1 MRRPRGRAAMH
12 NAMQNRGGDG
22 FDRRSGQERGDDR
35 ARPARI
41 LIIIP
46 SLDIG
51 GAEMDLVRQLPRLDR
66 DRFDITVLTLFRP
79 GVLAARLIES
89 GIAVVDINGIS
100 VDRIGVAEPPR
111 DIPELGSIG
120 ASLKRRLSFIRTLL
134 RRPRDVC
141 WICRR
146 AFAVARFIRNADVDV
161 VHTVLPNAYV
171 VGSLA
176 NLLAGRRP
184 LVMSRLSLN
193 FYHLTLWPYLIIEPY
208 LLHRLVDITIGNA
221 HAVLRDLRAEGVP
234 EDKLRLVYNGVE
246 DAVMVD
252 RDEARLQLGIASTA
266 LVLSAVGNLHVYKGH
281 ADLLQSL
288 SLISARLP
296 ESWVLIVAGRD
307 VQGSLENLRRRAH
320 DLGLSRNVR
329 FVGERNDVPVIL
341 SAADIHISAS
351 HHEGF
356 PNNILE
362 AMSAGLPVVAT
373 AVGGVPEQIIDGETG
388 ILVPARDH
396 AALAAAIEALVADV
410 DARQAMG
417 RAGREHVT
425 RTFRIERSVAAL
437 SKIYLAAATKGVRDR
452 LQVERSASM
461 SRTNFA

>member
-1 MRRPRGRAAMH
+1 
-12 NAMQNRGGDG
+12 MQNRN
-22 FDRRSGQERGDDR
+22 FHRSRAHERGNDR
-35 ARPARI
+35 ASPVKV

-51 GAEMDLVRQLPRLDR
+51 GAEMDLVRQLPRFDR

-79 GVLAARLIES
+79 GVLAARLIDS
-89 GIAVVDINGIS
+89 GIAVVDIDGAR
-100 VDRIGVAEPPR
+100 VDRAGVAAPAG

-120 ASLKRRLSFIRTLL
+120 ASVVRPRGFIRTLL
-134 RRPRDVC
+134 RRPWDVC

-146 AFAVARFIRNADVDV
+146 TAAVARFIRNADVDV

-171 VGSLA
+171 VGSFA

-193 FYHLTLWPYLIIEPY
+193 FYHRTLWPYRIIEPR
-208 LLHRLVDITIGNA
+208 LLHRLADITIGNA

-234 EDKLRLVYNGVE
+234 EDKLRLVYNGID
-246 DAVMVD
+246 DAGVTID
-252 RDEARLQLGIASTA
+252 RDQARLQLGIASDA
-266 LVLSAVGNLHVYKGH
+266 LVLSAVGNLYVYKGH

-288 SLISARLP
+288 SLLRGRLAGN
-296 ESWVLIVAGRD
+296 WVLIVAGRD
-307 VQGSLENLRRRAH
+307 VQGSLGNLRRRAD

-329 FVGERNDVPVIL
+329 FVGERNDVAVIL

-388 ILVPARDH
+388 ILVPPRDH
-396 AALAAAIEALVADV
+396 AALASAIDALAADV
-410 DARQAMG
+410 VARQAMG

-437 SKIYLAAATKGVRDR
+437 GKIYLAAARQGFRDR
-452 LQVERSASM
+452 LQVEQSASV
-461 SRTNFA
+461 SRTYFA

>member
-1 MRRPRGRAAMH
+1 
-12 NAMQNRGGDG
+12 
-22 FDRRSGQERGDDR
+22 
-35 ARPARI
+35 
-41 LIIIP
+41 
-46 SLDIG
+46 
-51 GAEMDLVRQLPRLDR
+51 
-66 DRFDITVLTLFRP
+66 
-79 GVLAARLIES
+79 
-89 GIAVVDINGIS
+89 
-100 VDRIGVAEPPR
+100 
-111 DIPELGSIG
+111 
-120 ASLKRRLSFIRTLL
+120 
-134 RRPRDVC
+134 
-141 WICRR
+141 
-146 AFAVARFIRNADVDV
+146 
-161 VHTVLPNAYV
+161 VHTILPNAYV
-171 VGSLA
+171 IGSFA

-193 FYHLTLWPYLIIEPY
+193 FYHHTLWPYRIIEPH
-208 LLHRLVDITIGNA
+208 LLHRLVDIAVGNA

-234 EDKLRLVYNGVE
+234 EDKLRLVYNGVD
-246 DAVMVD
+246 DAGVTID
-252 RDEARLQLGIASTA
+252 RDEARLQLGIASDA

-288 SLISARLP
+288 SLLRGRLP
-296 ESWVLIVAGRD
+296 GNWVLIVAGRD
-307 VQGSLENLRRRAH
+307 VQGSLGNLRRRAD

-362 AMSAGLPVVAT
+362 AMSAGLAVVAT

-388 ILVPARDH
+388 ILVPPRDH
-396 AALAAAIEALVADV
+396 AALAAAIDALAADV
-410 DARQAMG
+410 AARQAMG

-437 SKIYLAAATKGVRDR
+437 SKIYLAAATQGFQDR

-461 SRTNFA
+461 SRTYFA

>member
-1 MRRPRGRAAMH
+1 MH
-12 NAMQNRGGDG
+12 NKRDSC
-22 FDRRSGQERGDDR
+22 DRPSAHGRGDDR
-35 ARPARI
+35 ARRTKI

-46 SLDIG
+46 NLDIG
-51 GAEMDLVRQLPRLDR
+51 GAEMDLVRQLPRLDP
-66 DRFDITVLTLFRP
+66 DRFDVTVLTLFRP
-79 GVLAARLIES
+79 GVLAPRLIER
-89 GIAVVDINGIS
+89 GIPVVDVNGIR
-100 VDRIGVAEPPR
+100 VDQSCIAEPPR

-120 ASLKRRLSFIRTLL
+120 ASLTRRFSFIRTLL

-146 AFAVARFIRNADVDV
+146 AFAVARFIRNADIDV

-193 FYHLTLWPYLIIEPY
+193 FYHQTLWPYRVIEPC
-208 LLHRLVDITIGNA
+208 LLHRLVDITVGNA

-234 EDKLRLVYNGVE
+234 EDKLRLVYNGID
-246 DAVMVD
+246 DAMLSGAMVD
-252 RDEARLQLGIASTA
+252 RDEARRQLGIASGA
-266 LVLSAVGNLHVYKGH
+266 LVLSAVGNLYVYKGH

-288 SLISARLP
+288 SLIRDRLP
-296 ESWVLIVAGRD
+296 ERWVLIVAGRD
-307 VQGSLENLRRRAH
+307 VQGSLGDLRRRAN
-320 DLGLSRNVR
+320 DLGLSTNVR

-388 ILVPARDH
+388 LLAPPRDH
-396 AALAAAIEALVADV
+396 AALASAIDELAADV
-410 DARQAMG
+410 DARQSMG

-437 SKIYLAAATKGVRDR
+437 SKICLAAATKGFRDG
-452 LQVERSASM
+452 LQVERSATM
-461 SRTNFA
+461 SRTNLA